1 MKIDNLEKLVIKTI
15 ESIKTET
22 DINAFLTFAGHG
34 NLHNLSIENL
44 LAVYGQNPE
53 AVLVGSFNQWK
64 KRGRYPKQ
72 GSGIAV
78 YPGNT
83 TGMFGKYC
91 EYLFDYG
98 DTNGREEITVWRATE
113 EQRQGFLDMHQANM
127 DYAAFAKVTL
137 YSLIQNEFY
146 EKESDLYFD
155 DEDKT
160 EAILELVSE
169 CAAKIFMERSGENY
183 ALSELAVN
191 TFKKYILTNDNMN
204 TALFLKTLGVATR
217 AAHNTIAKL
226 NMYIEEE
233 RRSNNEQTTDYR
245 RNETDGRDERIRNS
259 TDIQS
264 DSANQDLSG
273 TGGSSRRTAGISTE
287 SNGLP
292 AAEISGTDNSYAEQ
306 RNAEGVPEAE
316 NRRSS
321 EYVRERTSE
330 NAGSGKRMGDGYN
343 EQNPGGR
350 ADWNDIERDD
360 RERDPVSS
368 INLLEQG
375 TYSQIS
381 LFSYMSTVAEDNM
394 NSNSIDVTDMMIPE
408 KISIFPFSSEIIDYI
423 LLAGSAGYR
432 LESRNAIY
440 NYFVTRWG
448 DSLDH
453 ERATEYIKKELQG
466 ASLGFRVEGREIS
479 VYYGFDGMHLKYGK
493 EGSLYSPDMLLPW
506 NDVENHIYRL
516 IEKCRYMD
524 KTGETV
530 ALQADLE
537 SVATDISYYFYD
549 AFDIGKEELPALFR
563 DTYVHSDIMTAVQ
576 NALMDKSKAEY
587 LLEKAKEFWNQCE
600 MGEISVKFRYA
611 HDYARIEHLESY
623 LNGRHPFSLTENID
637 IPEVTFIPDDAF
649 LLYLGIQKSSERA
662 EEIRFKIYNASEGG
676 SDAAALA
683 KFINQ
688 TYGVSGSGYSGYN
701 MMHDSKGFDLRMAKD
716 TVNRSEEVHRL
727 LSNTELAK
735 CLCNVIKREQ
745 FWKNDIEIQHYAQWE
760 TEKNILE
767 NAQASFVKE
776 LEAERNK
783 LKEIQETEYYSLQYL
798 TETEKLEV
806 RRKVIDY
813 FINNSRFDAIR
824 GLMNDVLT
832 SDTMSLDE
840 KTGFVHSI
848 FVLNRRKV
856 FNLVGA
862 DYARIGTSYNSDTK
876 YTNEQLLINCFP
888 QNYINSVGWFSSS
901 NYTQMTVEEVT
912 EEIIQYFKDNP
923 YEKEGSAEDI
933 TDVYAEL
940 IEEYKDKTD
949 KKQFLYSV
957 RKVENIG
964 NTENSCYAIWN
975 SENQM
980 YLTDEYGILYFD
992 SEVKAHR
999 YLAFMQDQNRRYAVV
1014 NTKLEQNNDN
1024 KQSDSLLLSINFTES
1039 HLLKE
1044 FLNSYNYEISFALAS
1059 KVLGYLDNKQ
1069 HIERENE
1076 ALNVGWYD
1084 KTDFSIAGYYK
1095 GRRMEYTGRMDIGD
1109 GPEAHND
1116 SLFNHI
1122 IEDQKY
1128 AAGEDNPYHLSD
1140 DELLE
1145 RRNDL
1150 ILLEQYLSKYMELTE
1165 EEQWVFDEFAEKNP
1179 ICYATSD
1186 EARSADIEV
1195 MQSET
1200 NDLSNERPASVE
1212 FTDVLKDMKGKY
1224 AISYH
1229 YSKDWEGN
1237 SGSAQSRFEKNI
1249 EAIKLTKAVENG
1261 TLELT
1266 RNIQEKLSLY
1276 VGWGGLSAYFDENR
1290 SDLTESRNLLKGLLT
1305 EDEYKSARSSC
1316 TDSFYTPRE
1325 VIAGIYNAL
1334 DRFGF
1339 KGGNVLEPALGIGNF
1354 YNEMDV
1360 QLEKNSNLYG
1370 VEIDSISGRIAR
1382 LLHPN
1387 ANIQICGIEN
1397 AKLQKNYY
1405 DVVIGNVPFGEYKVF
1420 DQDFRK
1426 EDFLIHDYFFAK
1438 ALELCAPGGIIAFVT
1453 SKGTLDKKNS
1463 SVRRYISERADF
1475 LGAMRL
1481 PNTTF
1486 VSSANTE
1493 VTSDVIFLQKKQVPS
1508 IKTQEF
1514 ETVENTDRGI
1524 LLNSYY
1530 ITHPEMLLGH
1540 MEVDEKRF
1548 GPDRALSYLAPN
1560 YGENLKDAI
1569 AEAVERLPKNVFYKV
1584 QQNTD
1589 KKNENTD
1596 DIIPADSSIKNYTY
1610 VVRDEQVYMRENEVL
1625 ILQKQLTTKQKDR
1638 IKGLCVIRE
1647 LLHEVINV
1655 QLEGCTDAKLSKCQ
1669 EELTK
1674 AYDSYVMKYGYI
1686 NDKDSKRAFGD
1697 DVEYTL
1703 LCALE
1708 DSVDGKFVKAKIFTE
1723 HTIYPNI
1730 VHEHAESAIEALNI
1744 TIADYGYVNFENI
1757 LSLYDKPF
1765 DTVRNELKGEIF
1777 LNPDKAND
1785 NYPLQ
1790 GYETKEEYLSGDVR
1804 KKLSSANVSLLKD
1817 KRYQENVDAL
1827 QMVIP
1832 KDLDATEI
1840 DVKIGVSWISPEDY
1854 QQFIYEK
1861 FHVPYY
1867 VKSSLRLEYNAMT
1880 NTYFIHNKNWGGNIE
1895 INNTYGIERMNALE
1909 IFETLLNMRQVQ
1921 VKDRVENADGS
1932 VSYVLNAKAT
1942 MLAKDKA
1949 EQIKE
1954 AFSAWLFE
1962 DMERR
1967 EKYVRLYN
1975 EKFNNIKVREYDGSF
1990 LSLPGKNPLIELRP
2004 HQKNAVA
2011 RIIRGGNTL
2020 LGHCVGAGK
2029 SFEMAAAAMELKRLG
2044 LANKPM
2050 IVVPNHLTGQMANEF
2065 LRLYPNANILLT
2077 RKEDFEKSKR
2087 KRFISKIATGSYDAV
2102 IIGHSQFEKI
2112 PLSRE
2117 RQASYIEKQID
2128 DIQNY
2133 IREMKHN
2140 RNETWSVKQMESQ
2153 EKSLRVQLEKL
2164 TNAEYK
2170 DDVITFEE
2178 LGVDCLMVD
2187 EAHSYKNLSF
2197 NTKIGNVSGINPN
2210 GSLKAYDMWLKTRY
2224 INELTPGRNVIF
2236 ATGTPISNTMCEM
2249 YLMQKYLQSD
2259 LLEEKGVAHFD
2270 AWAANFGEIVTS
2282 MELTPEGKGY
2292 RPKTR
2297 FAKFTNLPE
2306 LITTFRMI
2314 ADIQTQDMLPYLK
2327 IPTLVGGKYD
2337 IVEIQPNDDIKACV
2351 DEFVERARCIH
2362 DGAVDPTEDNML
2374 KVCHDAKLVSTDIR
2388 MLYPDAQP
2396 DIDSK
2401 LYKCVD
2407 NVYRIWEETKA
2418 DRAAQVIFSDIGVPT
2433 DDKEKFSVYRFI
2445 KEKLVEKG
2453 IPSDEICFIHDAKN
2467 DKERSDMFAD
2477 LCSGVKRIII
2487 GSTEKM
2493 GTGTNIQERLYAM
2506 HEIDV
2511 PWRGSD
2517 VVQREGRILRQ
2528 GNMYDKV
2535 HIFRYVTKGTFDAYN
2550 WSIIENKQRFIS
2562 QVMTNGDVARNCE
2575 DIDEAVLNYAEMK
2588 AVASGN
2594 PLIKE
2599 KMEVDAEITRLNL
2612 LKRSFDAN
2620 RYKLERDY
2628 KEVLPSKK
2636 EQLKSIIDK
2645 IRNDIEIRDT
2655 NVSFGGVEHVAIKEN
2670 MDTNNDEI
2678 EDNSP
2683 FEMKIHDVVF
2693 TERKK
2698 AGLLLHDLIK
2708 KVPDNGSVVQFG
2720 EIYGFQLGITKS
2732 HNFLTNEVEAHF
2744 IIAGTYEYKVTANMI
2759 SDVGNIIRIQNVL
2772 RGFEKVLGEY
2782 ENRLE
2787 ETINALNTAKEEFQ
2801 KKFPQESTLQN
2812 LLKRQAELE
2821 SVLSEEDKEEK
2832 EETVQ
2837 KQEKRHI
2844 G

>member
-22 DINAFLTFAGHG
+22 NINAFLTFAGHG

-264 DSANQDLSG
+264 DSANQNLSG
-273 TGGSSRRTAGISTE
+273 TGESSRRTAGISTE
-287 SNGLP
+287 SNRLP

-611 HDYARIEHLESY
+611 HDYVRIEHLESY

-662 EEIRFKIYNASEGG
+662 KEIRFKIYNASEGG

-783 LKEIQETEYYSLQYL
+783 LKEIQETEFYSLQYL
-798 TETEKLEV
+798 TETEKIEV
-806 RRKVIDY
+806 RKKVIDY

-912 EEIIQYFKDNP
+912 EEIIKYFKNNP
-923 YEKEGSAEDI
+923 YEKEDSVEDI

-975 SENQM
+975 AENQM

-999 YLAFMQDQNRRYAVV
+999 YLAFMQDQNRRYAAV
-1014 NTKLEQNNDN
+1014 NTELEQNNDN
-1024 KQSDSLLLSINFTES
+1024 KQVDSLLLSINFTES

-1044 FLNSYNYEISFALAS
+1044 FLNSYNHEISFALAS

-1069 HIERENE
+1069 HIECENE

-1128 AAGEDNPYHLSD
+1128 AVGEDNPYHLSD

-1165 EEQWVFDEFAEKNP
+1165 EEQRVFDEFAAKNP

-1186 EARSADIEV
+1186 EAQSADIEV

-1237 SGSAQSRFEKNI
+1237 SGSTQSRFEKNI

-1508 IKTQEF
+1508 IETQEF

-1589 KKNENTD
+1589 KKNENTG

-1647 LLHEVINV
+1647 LLHEVINI

-1840 DVKIGVSWISPEDY
+1840 DATEIDVKIGVSWISPEDY

-1880 NTYFIHNKNWGGNIE
+1880 NTYFIHNKSWGGNIE

-2117 RQASYIEKQID
+2117 RQASYIEKQ
-2128 DIQNY
+2128 
-2133 IREMKHN
+2133 
-2140 RNETWSVKQMESQ
+2140 
-2153 EKSLRVQLEKL
+2153 
-2164 TNAEYK
+2164 
-2170 DDVITFEE
+2170 
-2178 LGVDCLMVD
+2178 
-2187 EAHSYKNLSF
+2187 
-2197 NTKIGNVSGINPN
+2197 
-2210 GSLKAYDMWLKTRY
+2210 
-2224 INELTPGRNVIF
+2224 
-2236 ATGTPISNTMCEM
+2236 
-2249 YLMQKYLQSD
+2249 
-2259 LLEEKGVAHFD
+2259 
-2270 AWAANFGEIVTS
+2270 
-2282 MELTPEGKGY
+2282 
-2292 RPKTR
+2292 
-2297 FAKFTNLPE
+2297 
-2306 LITTFRMI
+2306 
-2314 ADIQTQDMLPYLK
+2314 
-2327 IPTLVGGKYD
+2327 LVGGKYD

-2562 QVMTNGDVARNCE
+2562 QIMTNGDVARNCE

-2620 RYKLERDY
+2620 RYKLEWDY

-2655 NVSFGGVEHVAIKEN
+2655 NVSFGGVDHVAIKEN

-2772 RGFEKVLGEY
+2772 RGFEKVLSEC

-2821 SVLSEEDKEEK
+2821 SVLSEEDKE
-2832 EETVQ
+2832 
-2837 KQEKRHI
+2837 HSC
-2844 G
+2844 